1 MTGCVMDGWMEEK
14 GGGKR
19 KTMNIERKKR
29 LDSSNQK
36 ETIGVELNRT
46 EPNRTNRDRDR
57 DRKTTN
63 RDKIK
68 QTDNLLHF
76 KIPK

>member
-1 MTGCVMDGWMEEK
+1 MDGWMEEK

-19 KTMNIERKKR
+19 KTMNIERRKR

-46 EPNRTNRDRDR
+46 EPNRTNRDR
-57 DRKTTN
+57 KATN
-63 RDKIK
+63 RNKIK
-68 QTDNLLHF
+68 QTNNLLHF
-76 KIPK
+76 EIPK